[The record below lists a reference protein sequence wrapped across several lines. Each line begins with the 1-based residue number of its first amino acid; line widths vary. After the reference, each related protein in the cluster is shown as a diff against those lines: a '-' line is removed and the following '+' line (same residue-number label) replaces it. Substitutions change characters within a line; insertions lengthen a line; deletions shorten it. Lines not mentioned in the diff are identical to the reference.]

1 MRHDMVVLRV
11 SFLERRRKALAL
23 GRIQFYEKL
32 GLHFLTGAKLLGGGP
47 VSLETAKRVAS
58 VLGIH
63 VQKIIKVWGDDVR
76 NRRSDLGLLGKSS
89 RRTAQQ
95 AEAVV
100 GVTD

>member
-1 MRHDMVVLRV
+1 MGRV
-11 SFLERRRKALAL
+11 EFYDRL
-23 GRIQFYEKL
+23 GV
-32 GLHFLTGAKLLGGGP
+32 HFLTGAKILQGGP
-47 VSLETAKRVAS
+47 INLRTAKRVAS
-58 VLGIH
+58 VLGID
-63 VQKIIKVWGDDVR
+63 VQKIIKAWGDDVR